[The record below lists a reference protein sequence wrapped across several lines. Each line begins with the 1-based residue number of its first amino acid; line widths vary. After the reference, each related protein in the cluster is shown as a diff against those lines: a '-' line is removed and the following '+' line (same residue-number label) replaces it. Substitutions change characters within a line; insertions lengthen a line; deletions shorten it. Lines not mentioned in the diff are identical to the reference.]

1 VKDPSEPF
9 AFSFPD
15 LDGRIVSNSDP
26 RFRGKIVIVS
36 ITGSWCPNCHDEAPL
51 LAELYRIYGSRGLEI
66 VALAFEEKA
75 QLENPVRVRAFAK
88 QFGLDYTF
96 LLAGEPS
103 ELAAK
108 LPQAEHLEAF
118 PTSFFLGRD
127 GRVRFVHTGFSGR
140 ATGTLYTETRAE
152 VIRQVEQLLSD
163 RP

>member
-1 VKDPSEPF
+1 MPF

-15 LDGRIVSNSDP
+15 LDGRIVSNTDP
-26 RFRGKIVIVS
+26 RFRGKVVIVS

-51 LAELYRIYGSRGLEI
+51 LAELHRVYGSRGLEI

-75 QLENPVRVRAFAK
+75 QLENPMRVRAFAK

-108 LPQAEHLEAF
+108 LPQAEQLEAF
-118 PTSFFLGRD
+118 PTSFFLARD

-140 ATGTLYTETRAE
+140 ATGKLYTEARAE
-152 VIRQVEQLLSD
+152 IIRQVEELLGGAG
-163 RP
+163 PGA